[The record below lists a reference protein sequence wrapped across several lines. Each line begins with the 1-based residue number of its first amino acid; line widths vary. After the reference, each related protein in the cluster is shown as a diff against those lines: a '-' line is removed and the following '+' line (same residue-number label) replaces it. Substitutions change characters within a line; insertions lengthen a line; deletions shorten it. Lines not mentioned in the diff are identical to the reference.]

1 MNTKEEKHYELII
14 NVYRLGELFRR
25 PHKRYLLITASNPN
39 EAREIA
45 RSLRVSSLSDIV
57 KIMSLKRVYN
67 LEDYL
72 NSDEGEFS
80 EIIN

>member
-1 MNTKEEKHYELII
+1 MANDLKKYQVII
-14 NVYRLGELFRR
+14 NVYRLGELSRR

-45 RSLRVSSLSDIV
+45 RSLKVSSLSDIV

-72 NSDEGEFS
+72 NSYEGEFS
-80 EIIN
+80 DIID